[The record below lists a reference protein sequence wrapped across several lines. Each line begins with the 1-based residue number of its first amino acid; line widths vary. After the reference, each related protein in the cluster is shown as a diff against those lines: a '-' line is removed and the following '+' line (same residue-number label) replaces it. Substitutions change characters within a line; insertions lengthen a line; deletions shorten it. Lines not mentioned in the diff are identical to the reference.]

1 MRAVVRQR
9 PKQNKRPKP
18 GVRSVDEDFID
29 GWKVTR
35 RFSFALYARHRGA
48 RRQHK
53 PAVRRQ
59 PSQTGETKDPTRD
72 SARDGCENKPIVSRV
87 IVERIYRQYSRSQS
101 DPTDARAPAH
111 RSIETNESSPLPA
124 VPAHPPLV
132 DQTISPPS
140 PTLDRK
146 RTRESS
152 SSLTRIQSPMHS
164 HVRVHTRVMPRVLDV

>member
-18 GVRSVDEDFID
+18 GVRSVDEHFID

-35 RFSFALYARHRGA
+35 RFSFALYARHRGT
-48 RRQHK
+48 RHQHK

-59 PSQTGETKDPTRD
+59 PSQPGETEDPTRD
-72 SARDGCENKPIVSRV
+72 SACDGCENKPIVSRV

-101 DPTDARAPAH
+101 DPTDTRARTH
-111 RSIETNESSPLPA
+111 RSIETNESFPLPA
-124 VPAHPPLV
+124 VPARLKLV
-132 DQTISPPS
+132 DQTISPPLPS
-140 PTLDRK
+140 VDRK
-146 RTRESS
+146 RRELS
-152 SSLTRIQSPMHS
+152 SSLTRIQSSMHS